1 MTKEIKEVEVMAKN
15 KEEVEQSITEEVIQ
29 LESYIS
35 YELLEKKKKEKP
47 NAKFILPNGKEAV
60 LNAKQK

>member
-1 MTKEIKEVEVMAKN
+1 MKN
-15 KEEVEQSITEEVIQ
+15 KQETVVTEETTENSKESIEVIQ
-29 LESYIS
+29 LENYIS

-60 LNAKQK
+60 LNVKQK

>member
-1 MTKEIKEVEVMAKN
+1 MKN
-15 KEEVEQSITEEVIQ
+15 KQETVATEETTETSKKSIEVIQ
-29 LESYIS
+29 LENYIS
-35 YELLEKKKKEKP
+35 YELLEKKTKENP